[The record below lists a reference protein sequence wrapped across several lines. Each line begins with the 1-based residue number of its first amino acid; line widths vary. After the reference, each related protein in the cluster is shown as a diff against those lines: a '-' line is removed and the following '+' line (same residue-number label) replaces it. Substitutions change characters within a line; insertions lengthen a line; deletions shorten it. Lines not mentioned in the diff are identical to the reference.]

1 MTSPLPLIA
10 AMRVYNTP
18 LAIHAGKLAAVLDA
32 LGPRLSPEGLIVDET
47 AERINHIAFAG
58 GRPSM
63 ARLGDQLGQRRA
75 DQGAGK
81 PYAMVGSV
89 AVIAIEGTLIH
100 KGKWVGASSGETS
113 YEGIQTAVRA
123 AMSDADVRGVV
134 FEVDSFGGEVAG
146 AFDTAARI
154 RALSAAKPTI
164 AILTDFALSAGYLL
178 ASGARD
184 IVMPASGRA
193 GSIGVVTIHTD
204 YSQALASRGLK
215 VTVLTAGKFK
225 GEGNPYEP
233 LGEETATRIKADLE
247 AARRDFAEAV
257 HDGRGKRLSVD
268 QALATEADDFRGED
282 AVGLGLVD
290 RVEHASD
297 AFDAFIARINATASR
312 SIFSMKGNR
321 MDAETTNL
329 TAADLTA
336 AETKGFT
343 AGKTAGL
350 TEGASAAKARIKGIL
365 GHEAAKPRRALADKL
380 AFDTDLSVEQ
390 AADILAASPEEAKA
404 SRLAT
409 EMAGVK
415 QPDLGAGVDADK
427 GNEGLSDYDKGV
439 VEAKKLL
446 GKR

>member
-1 MTSPLPLIA
+1 VTASLSHIA
-10 AMRVYNTP
+10 AMRLFNTP
-18 LAIHAGKLAAVLDA
+18 LAIHGGKLAAVLEA
-32 LGPRLSPEGLIVDET
+32 IGPRLYPGGLAIEGMPAPVD
-47 AERINHIAFAG
+47 HVAFAG

-123 AMSDADVRGVV
+123 AMADSDVRGVA

-178 ASGARD
+178 ASGARE
-184 IVMPASGRA
+184 IVMPSTGRA

-204 YSQALASRGLK
+204 YSQALANKGLK

-233 LGEETATRIKADLE
+233 LGEETAARIKADLE
-247 AARRDFAEAV
+247 AARVEFAATV
-257 HDGRGKRLSVD
+257 HQGRGKRLSVE

-282 AVGLGLVD
+282 AAELGLVD

-297 AFDAFIARINATASR
+297 AFDAFVARINATATR

-321 MDAETTNL
+321 MDPETTTL

-336 AETKGFT
+336 AETKGFA

-350 TEGASAAKARIKGIL
+350 TEGATAAKARIKGIL
-365 GHEAAKPRRALADKL
+365 GHDAAKPRRALADKL
-380 AFDTDLSVEQ
+380 AFDTDLTIEQ
-390 AADILAASPEEAKA
+390 AADILAASPEEAKGG
-404 SRLAT
+404 RLAT
-409 EMAGVK
+409 EMAGIH
-415 QPDLGAGVDADK
+415 QPDLGAGVETDPSRAAM
-427 GNEGLSDYDKGV
+427 SDYDKGAA
-439 VEAKKLL
+439 EAKALL